1 MSFLF
6 VRGEK
11 SMLRLRRS
19 LSLANYNDSLYFALW
34 RCWLHSVIQVTY
46 LCMLPEVLLKG
57 NREGYWSITVRANWC
72 INFQF
77 IKGDTYILN
86 YEDYH

>member
-1 MSFLF
+1 
-6 VRGEK
+6 
-11 SMLRLRRS
+11 
-19 LSLANYNDSLYFALW
+19 
-34 RCWLHSVIQVTY
+34 
-46 LCMLPEVLLKG
+46 MLPEVLLKG